1 MEINLIK
8 IGNSK
13 GIRIPAPI
21 LEQCGFEKS
30 VELTVEENALVIKP
44 AKKARQGWGEAFK
57 ERKTENSEPLLIP
70 DTISNQFDTDE
81 WTW

>member
-21 LEQCGFEKS
+21 LEQCGFDKS
-30 VELTVEENALVIKP
+30 AGLTVEENALVIKP
-44 AKKARQGWGEAFK
+44 VKKARQGWDEAFK
-57 ERKTENSEPLLIP
+57 KNKSKAPEDLLISANVP
-70 DTISNQFDTDE
+70 NQFDTDE